1 MQYLSIVVCPDVDV
15 LGGLDVDAAAEAP
28 DPELLGTVDVDRVRG
43 GGEVQ
48 VVAGSRPHRLRYESG
63 GDLQVCNANDV
74 IIIQGGPSGRGQPF
88 VDLQLGVSF

>member
-1 MQYLSIVVCPDVDV
+1 M
-15 LGGLDVDAAAEAP
+15 
-28 DPELLGTVDVDRVRG
+28 RG

-48 VVAGSRPHRLRYESG
+48 VVAGSRPHGLRYESG

-88 VDLQLGVSF
+88 VDIEIRVALWYKKFILKQNF